1 MHATNFLGDPNNS
14 VFDHLAL
21 AGITVAIGLLVWLV
35 LHYFIRIVVKRARA
49 DRSPLDHSSLRWAA
63 PMLRNIDP
71 VIRALENER
80 RVQRARTIGSLLNSV
95 LTSVVAV
102 VTGFY
107 VLIAFRI
114 DIAPLLASVGV
125 LGIAIG
131 FGCQQLIRD
140 FLAGIFITIEDQYG
154 IGDVIQTSEVI
165 GTVEYVSLRIT
176 RVIADDGT
184 LWYLRNGE
192 ILRLGNRSKGNY
204 REPAAEPTTMIPSTP
219 AVTTPA
225 GASSPAPPAL
235 DAPTSTTSAESVD

>member
-1 MHATNFLGDPNNS
+1 MFVGSNDGILE
-14 VFDHLAL
+14 HLAL
-21 AGITVAIGLLVWLV
+21 AGITVAVGLVVWLV
-35 LHYFIRIVVKRARA
+35 LHYLIRIVVKRALTDNSMMEHR
-49 DRSPLDHSSLRWAA
+49 SLRWAA
-63 PMLRNIDP
+63 PVLRNIDP
-71 VIRALENER
+71 VVRALENER
-80 RVQRARTIGSLLNSV
+80 RVQRARTIGSLLNSIV
-95 LTSVVAV
+95 TAVVAV

-107 VLIAFRI
+107 VLIAFQI

-165 GTVEYVSLRIT
+165 GTVESVGLRIT
-176 RVIADDGT
+176 RVLAEDGA

-204 REPAAEPTTMIPSTP
+204 QPLAEDAMAATGTQ
-219 AVTTPA
+219 
-225 GASSPAPPAL
+225 SSPAPSAASAAGPAP
-235 DAPTSTTSAESVD
+235 ASSVRMTNEPTESAE

>member
-1 MHATNFLGDPNNS
+1 MLTSNLFDGPN
-14 VFDHLAL
+14 DGILEHLAL
-21 AGITVAIGLLVWLV
+21 AGITVAVGLVVWLV
-35 LHYFIRIVVKRARA
+35 LHYLIRIVVKRAMTDNTMMEHR
-49 DRSPLDHSSLRWAA
+49 SLRWAA

-71 VIRALENER
+71 VMRALENER
-80 RVQRARTIGSLLNSV
+80 RVQRARTIGSLLNSMV
-95 LTSVVAV
+95 TALVAV

-165 GTVEYVSLRIT
+165 GTVESVGLRIT
-176 RVIADDGT
+176 RVLAEDGA

-204 REPAAEPTTMIPSTP
+204 QPPAEEPVGTP
-219 AVTTPA
+219 
-225 GASSPAPPAL
+225 SSPAPGAVPVAGPGPASSVP
-235 DAPTSTTSAESVD
+235 ATNEPTESAE